1 MKASEVSS
9 LIYDREIALERR
21 ARKLN
26 TDIMSSREKIVELKK
41 EQMRIYQQM
50 AKVLLLE
57 SPNVQDLSQ
66 INQLIDQ
73 LKSQIADLNN
83 RLSTLK
89 QKAEKDRQKYDELTA
104 EAGALEKRRDD
115 LLSQNPAFV
124 SLNEKY
130 IQLDNEALS
139 IDELNHQ
146 IQEEANSKLADYE
159 TNSSFHYL
167 IQRKFGQPDYRG
179 RWIFR
184 NLDSWLA
191 RQVDF
196 PRNFRN
202 YNMLHA
208 MKQEIVK
215 RQLAVNQQLN
225 VLSAERDSMIAG
237 AEQRVGLT
245 ELNRQ
250 LARLEKVLDEDNI
263 NIKNLHEE
271 LRKNITGDG
280 VLFESVTAKIA
291 EVMQTLPLDKLNEL
305 TLKTESSLDDE
316 LLQRALATKNS
327 IASFENDI
335 ATLYPEWVRVGTEYD
350 RIHAMAQSFIN
361 SDLNRSQYRYDI
373 GMNQIET
380 ILVSIFS
387 GDFGSR
393 HLLEILK
400 SVRYIPSNNSS
411 SSSSYG
417 SSSSSSSSG
426 GFWSTSS
433 SSSSSSSG
441 SSSSYRSSSSSSS
454 SSRSGGYSSSSSS
467 GGGSFSS
474 SSSSGGGKFT
484 TTDSF

>member
-1 MKASEVSS
+1 MKASEVSN
-9 LIYDREIALERR
+9 LIYNHEIELERR
-21 ARKLN
+21 SRELN
-26 TDIMSSREKIVELKK
+26 TNIMSSREKIVELKK
-41 EQMRIYQQM
+41 ELMSIYQQM

-57 SPNVQDLSQ
+57 SPNVQDINQINQ

-73 LKSQIADLNN
+73 LKSQIADLNT

-89 QKAEKDRQKYDELTA
+89 QKAEKDRQKYDQLTA
-104 EAGALEKRRDD
+104 EAGELEKRRDE
-115 LLSQNPAFV
+115 LLSQDPAFV
-124 SLNEKY
+124 SLNNKY
-130 IQLDNEALS
+130 IQVDNEALS
-139 IDELNHQ
+139 INGLSHQ
-146 IQEEANSKLADYE
+146 IQEEADNKLAEYDS
-159 TNSSFHYL
+159 NSSFHYL
-167 IQRKFGQPDYRG
+167 MQRKFGQPDYRG
-179 RWIFR
+179 KWIFR
-184 NLDSWLA
+184 NLDNWLA

-215 RQLAVNQQLN
+215 RQLTINQRLEA
-225 VLSAERDSMIAG
+225 LSAERDTMIAG
-237 AEQRVGLT
+237 AAQNVGLA
-245 ELNRQ
+245 EVNQQ
-250 LARLEKVLDEDNI
+250 LDRLGKVLDEGHI
-263 NIKNLHEE
+263 NIKKLHEE

-280 VLFESVTAKIA
+280 ILFESVTAKIA
-291 EVMQTLPLDKLNEL
+291 EVMQTLPLDRLNAL

-316 LLQRALATKNS
+316 LLKRVLATKNS

-335 ATLYPEWVRVGTEYD
+335 ATRYPEWVRVGTEYD

-361 SDLNRSQYRYDI
+361 SDLNRSKYHYDI
-373 GMNQIET
+373 GINQIET

-400 SVRYIPSNNSS
+400 SVRYVPSNNSS
-411 SSSSYG
+411 SSSGYG
-417 SSSSSSSSG
+417 SGSSSSG

-433 SSSSSSSG
+433 SSSSSSS
-441 SSSSYRSSSSSSS
+441 SSRSSSSRPS
-454 SSRSGGYSSSSSS
+454 SSRSGGYSSSSSF

>member
-1 MKASEVSS
+1 MKASEVSN
-9 LIYDREIALERR
+9 LIYNHEVELERR
-21 ARKLN
+21 SRELN
-26 TDIMSSREKIVELKK
+26 TNIMFSREKIVELKR
-41 EQMRIYQQM
+41 ELMSIYQQM

-57 SPNVQDLSQ
+57 SPNVQDINQ

-83 RLSTLK
+83 RLSSLK
-89 QKAEKDRQKYDELTA
+89 QKAEKDQQNYNQLTA
-104 EAGALEKRRDD
+104 EAEELEKRRDD
-115 LLSQNPAFV
+115 LLSQDPAFV
-124 SLNEKY
+124 SLNNKY
-130 IQLDNEALS
+130 TQVDNEALS
-139 IDELNHQ
+139 IDELSHQ
-146 IQEEANSKLADYE
+146 IQEEADNKLTEYDSNA
-159 TNSSFHYL
+159 SFHYL

-179 RWIFR
+179 KWIFR
-184 NLDSWLA
+184 NLDNWLA
-191 RQVDF
+191 RQIDF

-208 MKQEIVK
+208 MKQEIAK
-215 RQLAVNQQLN
+215 RQLTMNQRLEA
-225 VLSAERDSMIAG
+225 LSAERDTMIAG
-237 AEQRVGLT
+237 AAQNVGLA
-245 ELNRQ
+245 EVNQQ
-250 LARLEKVLDEDNI
+250 LARLEKVLDEGHI
-263 NIKNLHEE
+263 NIKKLHEE

-291 EVMQTLPLDKLNEL
+291 EVMQTLPLDRLNTL

-316 LLQRALATKNS
+316 LLKRVLATKNS

-361 SDLNRSQYRYDI
+361 SDLNRSKYHYDI

-400 SVRYIPSNNSS
+400 SVRYVPSNNSS
-411 SSSSYG
+411 SSSSYSSS

-433 SSSSSSSG
+433 SSSS
-441 SSSSYRSSSSSSS
+441 RSSSSRSSSSRSS

>member
-1 MKASEVSS
+1 MMKASEVSN
-9 LIYDREIALERR
+9 LIYNHEIELERR
-21 ARKLN
+21 SRELN
-26 TDIMSSREKIVELKK
+26 TNIMSSREKIVELKK
-41 EQMRIYQQM
+41 ELMSIYQQM

-57 SPNVQDLSQ
+57 SPNVQDINQ

-73 LKSQIADLNN
+73 LKSQIADLNT

-89 QKAEKDRQKYDELTA
+89 QKAEKDRQKYDQLTA
-104 EAGALEKRRDD
+104 EAGELEKRRDE
-115 LLSQNPAFV
+115 LLSQDPAFV
-124 SLNEKY
+124 SLNNKY
-130 IQLDNEALS
+130 IQVDNEALS
-139 IDELNHQ
+139 INGLSHQ
-146 IQEEANSKLADYE
+146 IQEEADNKLAEYDS
-159 TNSSFHYL
+159 NSSFHYL
-167 IQRKFGQPDYRG
+167 MQRKFGQPDYRG
-179 RWIFR
+179 KWIFR
-184 NLDSWLA
+184 NLDNWLA

-215 RQLAVNQQLN
+215 RQLTINQRLEA
-225 VLSAERDSMIAG
+225 LSAERDTMIAG
-237 AEQRVGLT
+237 AAQNVGLA
-245 ELNRQ
+245 EVNQQ
-250 LARLEKVLDEDNI
+250 LDRLGKVLDEGHI
-263 NIKNLHEE
+263 NIKKLHEE

-280 VLFESVTAKIA
+280 ILFESVTAKIA
-291 EVMQTLPLDKLNEL
+291 EVMQTLPLDRLNAL

-316 LLQRALATKNS
+316 LLKRVLATKNS

-335 ATLYPEWVRVGTEYD
+335 ATRYPEWVRVGTEYD

-361 SDLNRSQYRYDI
+361 SDLNRSKYHYDI
-373 GMNQIET
+373 GINQIET

-400 SVRYIPSNNSS
+400 SVRYVPSNNSS
-411 SSSSYG
+411 SSSGYG
-417 SSSSSSSSG
+417 SGSSSSG

-433 SSSSSSSG
+433 SSSSSSS
-441 SSSSYRSSSSSSS
+441 SSRSSSSRPS
-454 SSRSGGYSSSSSS
+454 SSRSGGYSSSSSF

>member
-1 MKASEVSS
+1 MKASEVSA
-9 LIYDREIALERR
+9 LIYDHEIKLERR
-21 ARKLN
+21 ARELN
-26 TDIMSSREKIVELKK
+26 TNIMLSREKIVELKR
-41 EQMRIYQQM
+41 ELMSIYQQM

-57 SPNVQDLSQ
+57 SPDVQDLSQ

-83 RLSTLK
+83 RLSALK
-89 QKAEKDRQKYDELTA
+89 QKAEKDRQKYKELTA
-104 EAGALEKRRDD
+104 EAGELEKRRDD
-115 LLSQNPAFV
+115 LLSQDPAFV
-124 SLNEKY
+124 SLNNKY
-130 IQLDNEALS
+130 IQADNDALS
-139 IDELNHQ
+139 IDEQ
-146 IQEEANSKLADYE
+146 SSQVQEEASNKLAEYDS
-159 TNSSFHYL
+159 NPSFHYL
-167 IQRKFGQPDYRG
+167 IQRKFSQPDYRG
-179 RWIFR
+179 KWIFR
-184 NLDSWLA
+184 NLDNWLA

-208 MKQEIVK
+208 MKQEIAK
-215 RQLAVNQQLN
+215 RQLTMNQRLEA
-225 VLSAERDSMIAG
+225 LSAERDTMIAG
-237 AEQRVGLT
+237 AAQNVGLS
-245 ELNRQ
+245 EVSQQ
-250 LARLEKVLDEDNI
+250 LARLEQVLDEGLV
-263 NIKNLHEE
+263 NIKKLHDE

-291 EVMQTLPLDKLNEL
+291 EVMQTLPLDRLNAL

-316 LLQRALATKNS
+316 LLKRVLATKNS
-327 IASFENDI
+327 IASFENII
-335 ATLYPEWVRVGTEYD
+335 ATLYPEWVRTGTEYD

-361 SDLNRSQYRYDI
+361 SDLNRSKYQYDI

-400 SVRYIPSNNSS
+400 SVKYVPNNNS
-411 SSSSYG
+411 

-433 SSSSSSSG
+433 SSSSSSSRE
-441 SSSSYRSSSSSSS
+441 SSSRSSSG
-454 SSRSGGYSSSSSS
+454 SGGYSSSSSS
-467 GGGSFSS
+467 GGGSFST

>member
-1 MKASEVSS
+1 MKASEVSN
-9 LIYDREIALERR
+9 LIYNHEVELERR
-21 ARKLN
+21 SRELN
-26 TDIMSSREKIVELKK
+26 TNIMFSREKIVELKR
-41 EQMRIYQQM
+41 ELMSIYQQM

-57 SPNVQDLSQ
+57 SPNVQDINQ

-83 RLSTLK
+83 RLSSLK
-89 QKAEKDRQKYDELTA
+89 QKAEKDQQNYNQLTA
-104 EAGALEKRRDD
+104 EAGELEKRRDD
-115 LLSQNPAFV
+115 LLSQDPAFV
-124 SLNEKY
+124 SLNNKY
-130 IQLDNEALS
+130 TQVDNEALS
-139 IDELNHQ
+139 IDELSHQ
-146 IQEEANSKLADYE
+146 IQEEADNKLTEYDSNA
-159 TNSSFHYL
+159 SFHYL

-179 RWIFR
+179 KWIFR
-184 NLDSWLA
+184 NLDNWLA
-191 RQVDF
+191 RQIDF

-208 MKQEIVK
+208 MKQEIAK
-215 RQLAVNQQLN
+215 HQLTMNQRLEA
-225 VLSAERDSMIAG
+225 LSAERDTMIAG
-237 AEQRVGLT
+237 AAQNVGLA
-245 ELNRQ
+245 EVNQQ
-250 LARLEKVLDEDNI
+250 LARLEKVLDEGHI
-263 NIKNLHEE
+263 NIKKLHEE

-291 EVMQTLPLDKLNEL
+291 EVMQTLPLDRLNTL

-316 LLQRALATKNS
+316 LLKRVLATKNS

-350 RIHAMAQSFIN
+350 RIHAMTQSFIN
-361 SDLNRSQYRYDI
+361 SDLNRSKYHYDI

-400 SVRYIPSNNSS
+400 SVRYVPSNNSS
-411 SSSSYG
+411 SSSSYSSS

-433 SSSSSSSG
+433 SSSS
-441 SSSSYRSSSSSSS
+441 RSSSSRSSSSRSS

>member
-1 MKASEVSS
+1 MKASEVSG
-9 LIYDREIALERR
+9 LIYNHEIELERR
-21 ARKLN
+21 ARELN
-26 TDIMSSREKIVELKK
+26 TNIMFSREKVVELKR
-41 EQMRIYQQM
+41 ELMSIYQQM

-57 SPNVQDLSQ
+57 SPDVRDLTQ

-73 LKSQIADLNN
+73 LKSQIADLNT

-89 QKAEKDRQKYDELTA
+89 QRMDKDQQKYDELTA
-104 EAGALEKRRDD
+104 EAGELEKRRDE
-115 LLSQNPAFV
+115 LLSQDPVFV
-124 SLNEKY
+124 KLNGQY
-130 IQLDNEALS
+130 IQVDNDALS
-139 IDELNHQ
+139 IDELSHQ
-146 IQEEANSKLADYE
+146 IQEEADNKLAEYDA
-159 TNSSFHYL
+159 NSSFHYL
-167 IQRKFGQPDYRG
+167 VQRKFGQPDYQG
-179 RWIFR
+179 KWIFR
-184 NLDSWLA
+184 NLDNWLA

-215 RQLAVNQQLN
+215 RQLTVTQRLDALSAKRDTMIAGVAQNVGLAELNQQL
-225 VLSAERDSMIAG
+225 S
-237 AEQRVGLT
+237 
-245 ELNRQ
+245 
-250 LARLEKVLDEDNI
+250 RLEKVIDEGHI
-263 NIKNLHEE
+263 NIKTLHEE

-280 VLFESVTAKIA
+280 ALFESVTAKIA
-291 EVMQTLPLDKLNEL
+291 EVMKTLPLDKLNAL

-316 LLQRALATKNS
+316 LLKRVLATKNS

-361 SDLNRSQYRYDI
+361 SDLNRSKYHYDI
-373 GMNQIET
+373 GTNQIET
-380 ILVSIFS
+380 VLASIFS

-400 SVRYIPSNNSS
+400 SVRYVPSNNSAG
-411 SSSSYG
+411 SSSYS

-433 SSSSSSSG
+433 SSSS
-441 SSSSYRSSSSSSS
+441 RSS

-467 GGGSFSS
+467 GGGGFSS

>member
-1 MKASEVSS
+1 MKASEVSN
-9 LIYDREIALERR
+9 LIYNHEITLERR
-21 ARKLN
+21 ARELN
-26 TDIMSSREKIVELKK
+26 TNIMFSREKIVELKR
-41 EQMRIYQQM
+41 ELMSIYQQM

-57 SPNVQDLSQ
+57 SPNVQDINQ

-89 QKAEKDRQKYDELTA
+89 QKAEQNQQKFNQLTV
-104 EAGALEKRRDD
+104 EAGELEKRRDD
-115 LLSQNPAFV
+115 LLSQDPAFV
-124 SLNEKY
+124 SLNNKY
-130 IQLDNEALS
+130 IQVDNDALS
-139 IDELNHQ
+139 IDELSHQ
-146 IQEEANSKLADYE
+146 IQEEADNKLAEYDS
-159 TNSSFHYL
+159 NSSFHYL

-179 RWIFR
+179 KWIFR
-184 NLDSWLA
+184 NLDNWLA

-208 MKQEIVK
+208 MKQEIAK
-215 RQLAVNQQLN
+215 RQLTMNQRLEA
-225 VLSAERDSMIAG
+225 LSAERHTMIAG
-237 AEQRVGLT
+237 AAQNVGLA
-245 ELNRQ
+245 EVNQQ
-250 LARLEKVLDEDNI
+250 LARLEKVLDEGHI
-263 NIKNLHEE
+263 NIKKLHEE

-291 EVMQTLPLDKLNEL
+291 EVMQTLPLDRLNTL

-316 LLQRALATKNS
+316 LLKRVLATKNS

-361 SDLNRSQYRYDI
+361 SDLNRSKYHYDI

-400 SVRYIPSNNSS
+400 SVRYVPSNNSS
-411 SSSSYG
+411 SSSSYRSS

-433 SSSSSSSG
+433 SSSS
-441 SSSSYRSSSSSSS
+441 RSSSSQSS
-454 SSRSGGYSSSSSS
+454 SSRSSSSQSGGYSSSSSS